1 MPPGAAKPPPICCAI
16 CDGQPVAAASRDYEF
31 EIDLTLLGIVVHA
44 TNDTEAAGNVH
55 AMTPDELL
63 EAARGTLKHRI
74 RITRI

>member
-1 MPPGAAKPPPICCAI
+1 MTAT
-16 CDGQPVAAASRDYEF
+16 VRDYEF

-44 TNDTEAAGNVH
+44 TSDIEAAGIVH

-74 RITRI
+74 RITRIEAPT

>member
-1 MPPGAAKPPPICCAI
+1 M
-16 CDGQPVAAASRDYEF
+16 AAAVRDYEF

-63 EAARGTLKHRI
+63 EAARGALKRRI
-74 RITRI
+74 WITGIKVPT